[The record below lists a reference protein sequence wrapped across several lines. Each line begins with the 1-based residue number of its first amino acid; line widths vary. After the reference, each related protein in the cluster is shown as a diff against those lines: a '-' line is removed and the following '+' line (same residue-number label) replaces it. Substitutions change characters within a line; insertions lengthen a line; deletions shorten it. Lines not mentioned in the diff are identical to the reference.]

1 LQLQSFLLQQ
11 EYKESATVAHQSFEH
26 EVRKS
31 NLKGVAWM
39 QGFFEFFY
47 FGFFYTI
54 KLTGQRGRPG
64 NTTVPPAC
72 RRSLLGYLLRNSKIR
87 SKHSFGILAQM

>member
-1 LQLQSFLLQQ
+1 MNIVLLADSTVFLQQ

-31 NLKGVAWM
+31 DLKGVAWM

-47 FGFFYTI
+47 FGLLYTI
-54 KLTGQRGRPG
+54 KLTRGRRAG
-64 NTTVPPAC
+64 C
-72 RRSLLGYLLRNSKIR
+72 R
-87 SKHSFGILAQM
+87 